1 MDRTENSDDGLPGTV
16 LLEEELQERREDNY
30 RRKEQDRLQED
41 YKAGQ
46 EEDLL
51 RKNSHL

>member
-1 MDRTENSDDGLPGTV
+1 MDRTENSDDGLKV
-16 LLEEELQERREDNY
+16 HEYCLEEELQERREDNY

-46 EEDLL
+46 
-51 RKNSHL
+51 KATYYVNSHL